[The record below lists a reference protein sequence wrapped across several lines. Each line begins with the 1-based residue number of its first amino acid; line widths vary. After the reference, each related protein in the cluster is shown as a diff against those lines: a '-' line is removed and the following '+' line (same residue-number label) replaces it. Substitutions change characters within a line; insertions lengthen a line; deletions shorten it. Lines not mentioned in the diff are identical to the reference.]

1 MRLLLALF
9 LFASA
14 CVPPAARPIDRRYFA
29 EGRLKKILVME
40 FSGNSDLTEEST
52 GLFIAMLSTQPRVE
66 ILRSE
71 PVRTVSVPWYTL
83 FGLPLFPRAPT
94 VDGRTI
100 TIWDLAEETV
110 REFSRMLLLSPMPGR
125 TTLLERAREE
135 ARRRSADLVVLGSI
149 TSTGEHLGRNCVST
163 VEIYDPAT
171 GDEVAVLRGYYNQ
184 FWTFSSRPVARR
196 AVAMTAQD
204 TLALLK

>member
-1 MRLLLALF
+1 MRGLLALA
-9 LFASA
+9 LFAA
-14 CVPPAARPIDRRYFA
+14 GCVPPAARPIDRRLFA
-29 EGRLKKILVME
+29 EGKLKKILVME
-40 FSGNSDLTEEST
+40 FSGNSDLTQEST
-52 GLFIAMLSTQPRVE
+52 GLYIEMLSTQSRVE

-71 PVRTVSVPWYTL
+71 PERIVRVPWYSL
-83 FGLPLFPRAPT
+83 FGLPFLPPAPT
-94 VDGRTI
+94 VDGRAI
-100 TIWDLAEETV
+100 TIWDLAKSTV
-110 REFSRMLLLSPMPGR
+110 QEFSRLLLLSPMSGR

-135 ARRRSADLVVLGSI
+135 ARRRSADLVVLGNI

-163 VEIYDPAT
+163 VIFYDPAT

-196 AVAMTAQD
+196 AVAMTAED